1 MYRIAVAIVIGLML
15 SSLLVLAE
23 SSLQFSFLPNVNATF
38 ASLGSTHTFDLT
50 FATLKLKWKAGVWSS
65 LEASL
70 PEQETT
76 GYVLDLIPTLCVPIS
91 FGNWECRFHI
101 TFYYRTSFSNP
112 MDPQLPVIFLDSW

>member
-1 MYRIAVAIVIGLML
+1 MYRIAAAIVMGLML

-23 SSLQFSFLPNVNATF
+23 SSLQFSFLPYVNATF

-50 FATLKLKWKAGVWSS
+50 FATLKLKWKARVWSS

-70 PEQETT
+70 SEEKTT

-91 FGNWECRFHI
+91 LGNWQCQFHI

>member
-1 MYRIAVAIVIGLML
+1 MYRIVVTIVMGLML
-15 SSLLVLAE
+15 ASLLVLAQ

-38 ASLGSTHTFDLT
+38 TSFESTHTFDLT

-70 PEQETT
+70 PEDETR
-76 GYVLDLIPTLCVPIS
+76 YVLDLIPTLCVPIS
-91 FGNWECRFHI
+91 VGNWQCQFHI
-101 TFYYRTSFSNP
+101 TFHYRTSFSNP